1 MPDLSSL
8 TKTLSFN
15 IGSLEIAT
23 PYWQA
28 GAIVLLLFLLVISL
42 AQVRH
47 HMVNWS
53 MKGAVTGIAF
63 GFLLALILEGFLIIG
78 GRTALTELLG
88 WKSAPK
94 PISTALDK
102 GRSQLVNVLGITQE
116 IPSSNASES
125 YTAEQTVKI
134 LQSLDPTEI
143 KKVKSLI
150 CNP

>member
-1 MPDLSSL
+1 MDILQNV
-8 TKTLSFN
+8 TKTLTFK

-23 PYWQA
+23 PYWQV
-28 GAIVLLLFLLVISL
+28 GAILVLLFLLVVVM
-42 AQVRH
+42 AQYRH
-47 HMVNWS
+47 HTVHWS
-53 MKGAVTGIAF
+53 LKGATTGIFF

-102 GRSQLVNVLGITQE
+102 GRSQLVEVLGITSE
-116 IPSSNASES
+116 IPTSNASED
-125 YTAEQTVKI
+125 YTPDEAVKI